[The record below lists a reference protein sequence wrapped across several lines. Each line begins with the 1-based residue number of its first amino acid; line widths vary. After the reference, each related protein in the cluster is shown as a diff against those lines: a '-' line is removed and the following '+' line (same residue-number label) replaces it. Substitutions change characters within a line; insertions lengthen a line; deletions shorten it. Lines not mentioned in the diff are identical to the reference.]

1 MIHFRQNL
9 HGGHGK
15 KGTMPSRRR
24 VLVATILAVPLALAA
39 TSTFAQS
46 SVDYT
51 KVSPSDLVAKTP
63 KKKLVNP
70 YKDSQAAIVAA
81 GSMLFRSYS
90 CSGCHGGNGGGG
102 ICPPLTNGVWI
113 YGGSDD
119 TLFRLVTLG
128 SDELQKQGYF
138 RKGLEN
144 VVAPMPPFG
153 TTIKSADEL
162 WKILTFVRSK
172 FDGDPKYKFG
182 NPPDPASP

>member
-1 MIHFRQNL
+1 M
-9 HGGHGK
+9 
-15 KGTMPSRRR
+15 
-24 VLVATILAVPLALAA
+24 AVPLALAA
-39 TSTFAQS
+39 MSAYAQS
-46 SVDYT
+46 SVDFT

-70 YKDSQAAIVAA
+70 YKDSQADIVAA

-128 SDELQKQGYF
+128 SDGMLKQGYF
-138 RKGLEN
+138 RKGFEN

>member
-9 HGGHGK
+9 RGRHGM
-15 KGTMPSRRR
+15 KGTMPVRRR
-24 VLVATILAVPLALAA
+24 VLVATMAVPLALAVMA
-39 TSTFAQS
+39 TFAQPN
-46 SVDYT
+46 VDYT
-51 KVSPSDLVAKTP
+51 KVSPSSLVANTP

-70 YKDSQAAIVAA
+70 YKDSQADIVAA

-128 SDELQKQGYF
+128 SDGMLKQGYF
-138 RKGLEN
+138 RKGFEN

>member
-1 MIHFRQNL
+1 MTRFSKIVRDR
-9 HGGHGK
+9 HGFK
-15 KGTMPSRRR
+15 ATVSARRR
-24 VLVATILAVPLALAA
+24 VLISTLVLTLALAA
-39 TSTFAQS
+39 MSTFAQS

-51 KVSPSDLVAKTP
+51 KIAPSNLVASTP
-63 KKKLVNP
+63 KGKLVNP
-70 YKDSQAAIVAA
+70 YKDTQAAIVAA
-81 GSMLFRSYS
+81 GSTLFRSYS

-128 SDELQKQGYF
+128 SDGLQKQGYT

-162 WKILTFVRSK
+162 WKILAFVRSK

-182 NPPDPASP
+182 DPPDPAGP

>member
-1 MIHFRQNL
+1 MIYFRQNL
-9 HGGHGK
+9 HVRRGM
-15 KGTMPSRRR
+15 KGRMPIRRR
-24 VLVATILAVPLALAA
+24 GLVATIAVPLALAA
-39 TSTFAQS
+39 MSTFAQS

-51 KVSPSDLVAKTP
+51 KVSPSNLVANTP
-63 KKKLVNP
+63 KDKLTNP

-81 GSMLFRSYS
+81 GSSLFRSYS

-128 SDELQKQGYF
+128 SDGMLKQGYF

-153 TTIKSADEL
+153 TSIKSADEL
-162 WKILTFVRSK
+162 WKILAFVRSK

-182 NPPDPASP
+182 DPPDPPSP